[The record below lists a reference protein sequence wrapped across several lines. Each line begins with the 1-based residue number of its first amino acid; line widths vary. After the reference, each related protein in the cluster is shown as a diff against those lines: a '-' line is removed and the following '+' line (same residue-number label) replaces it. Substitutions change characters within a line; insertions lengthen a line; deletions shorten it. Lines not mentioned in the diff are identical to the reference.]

1 MSGPTMPEDA
11 DLTPLARSAERAL
24 VPVPQYG
31 PARFE
36 RYPPEIMGR
45 AFELW
50 STIAGRSGARV
61 VRLLRR
67 ESEEGTALPTP
78 STVNRW
84 ALDGAWVAKADADL
98 ERSHGRTV
106 YELQVGWLAGLR
118 LAQQTLLDGMAG
130 AFDDLPMSGAA
141 RIKSAEIVLRTIE
154 RAGLLAVLPQPPQ
167 PEPIDTSELS
177 LAEQE
182 ARANAR
188 LVEALRQDVAATR
201 RRTGR

>member
-1 MSGPTMPEDA
+1 MPDDA
-11 DLTPLARSAERAL
+11 DRAPLARGAGRAI
-24 VPVPQYG
+24 VPVPQLE

-36 RYPPEIMGR
+36 SYPPEIMGR
-45 AFELW
+45 AFEVW

-61 VRLLRR
+61 VRLLSR
-67 ESEEGTALPTP
+67 EYGEETALPTP

-84 ALDGAWVAKADADL
+84 ALDLAWAARADADL
-98 ERSHGRTV
+98 ERSHGRTL

-130 AFDDLPMSGAA
+130 EFDDLPMSGVA

-154 RAGLLAVLPQPPQ
+154 RAGLLAMLPQR
-167 PEPIDTSELS
+167 PEPEHVDTSQLT
-177 LAEQE
+177 LAERE
-182 ARANAR
+182 ALASAR
-188 LVEALRQDVAATR
+188 LVEERRKDIATTR